1 MITNFTPN
9 EQRFIKQLNYWI
21 KCETYG
27 VEHDGSIWI
36 YNSLEDWAM
45 QLKVSKSS
53 IRRAIQSLKQKGIIK
68 TSYLSENKRNR
79 TLFYTIDYDNF
90 DFKSIK
96 KPCIKKRTFQIS
108 KNYKILSKNEHMAE
122 HMGKYTSRLLEN
134 QSIKAKNECENEHI
148 IFNTNN
154 NINKSYKSQDS
165 LKNDFSEN
173 STKGFHNNKKVI
185 LDSCNKDS
193 KSKNTTIQDM
203 LKKLKAEFPDIP
215 VFLNKN
221 LARNLVAAFKLKFK
235 NSLAK
240 WHEFLKLVKTSTYL
254 MSEKFRLTIQWL
266 LKFST
271 IDRLFQGDLEVKLA
285 EVFFSKTPDEEAEI
299 IAKEHTKTSEL
310 LNEIDNSEETE
321 KCKEIRKKL
330 LQKLG
335 NIKYDTWFRKKTVV
349 TEESEGIFIDIPSNG
364 SKFVFDYIT
373 NRFRDTLESLGL
385 TCRETKNSSY
395 FCKTI
400 C

>member
-1 MITNFTPN
+1 MILTPN
-9 EQRFIKQLNYWI
+9 EQRFIKRLNYWI
-21 KCETYG
+21 QRGKYG

-36 YNSLEDWAM
+36 YNTLEGWAK
-45 QLKVSKSS
+45 QFKISKRSVQR
-53 IRRAIQSLKQKGIIK
+53 IIQSLKEKGVIK

-90 DFKSIK
+90 HINS
-96 KPCIKKRTFQIS
+96 
-108 KNYKILSKNEHMAE
+108 LSKKHAKKSLFHMTKSE
-122 HMGKYTSRLLEN
+122 ENLNSNDHMVGHMYT
-134 QSIKAKNECENEHI
+134 IY
-148 IFNTNN
+148 NN
-154 NINKSYKSQDS
+154 NNIINKSYKSQDS
-165 LKNDFSEN
+165 LKNNFSEN
-173 STKGFHNNKKVI
+173 DHKNSSDVKKPY
-185 LDSCNKDS
+185 SESPNKDS
-193 KSKNTTIQDM
+193 KPKNTTIQNM
-203 LKKLKAEFPDIP
+203 LKELKAEFPDIP

-240 WHEFLKLVKTSTYL
+240 WHEFLKLVKTSAYL

-271 IDRLFQGDLEVKLA
+271 IDRLFQGDLGVKLE

-299 IAKEHTKTSEL
+299 IANETARTSEL

-321 KCKEIRKKL
+321 KCKEVRKNL

-335 NIKYDTWFRKKTVV
+335 NIKYETWFRKKTII
-349 TEESEGIFIDIPSNG
+349 TEESDGIFINIPSNG

-395 FCKTI
+395 FCETI